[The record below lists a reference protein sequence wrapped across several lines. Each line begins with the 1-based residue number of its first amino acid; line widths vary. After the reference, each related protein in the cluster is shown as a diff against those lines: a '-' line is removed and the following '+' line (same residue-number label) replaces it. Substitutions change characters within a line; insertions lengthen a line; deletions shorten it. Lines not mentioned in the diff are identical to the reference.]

1 MATRSGGRPRP
12 TVLPVALSLPKL
24 ILLVALAL
32 ALLTAAAFATS
43 QLLLNRETTR
53 STIQRHVEA
62 IVIQSDA
69 GDVRLVGGRSDQVM
83 LTEKRTWLF
92 DAPKVRVAVDHDTLR
107 LRAECPG
114 ARVPDRCTVDF
125 ELQVPFDVDTT
136 VQGGAGDI
144 HVDGVAGHVQIKT
157 DAGNVSGQHLHAVSV
172 DARTQAGDANFAF
185 DTKPVSVRTSSDVGD
200 ITIEVPTGDYRVD
213 TATKA
218 GDVNVSGLLRNDHA
232 LRSIGAQTS
241 AGDVT
246 VRGLP

>member
-1 MATRSGGRPRP
+1 
-12 TVLPVALSLPKL
+12 VAPSLPKL
-24 ILLVALAL
+24 ILLVALVL
-32 ALLTAAAFATS
+32 ALLTGAAFATS
-43 QLLLNRETTR
+43 ELLLNRQTATT
-53 STIQRHVEA
+53 TIPRHVDT
-62 IVIQSDA
+62 IVIRSDA
-69 GDVRLVGGRSDQVM
+69 GDVQLVGARSDQVV
-83 LTEKRTWLF
+83 LTQKRTWLF
-92 DAPKVRVAVDHDTLR
+92 DAPKVHMTISHDTLE

-125 ELQVPFDVDTT
+125 ALQVPFDVDTT

-144 HVDGVAGHVQIKT
+144 HVDGVAGHVRIKT

-185 DTKPVSVRTSSDVGD
+185 DTKPVSVRTSSNVGD
-200 ITIEVPTGDYRVD
+200 ITIEVPSGDYRVD

-218 GDVNVSGLLRNDHA
+218 GDVKVSGVLRNDHA

-241 AGDVT
+241 AGNVT